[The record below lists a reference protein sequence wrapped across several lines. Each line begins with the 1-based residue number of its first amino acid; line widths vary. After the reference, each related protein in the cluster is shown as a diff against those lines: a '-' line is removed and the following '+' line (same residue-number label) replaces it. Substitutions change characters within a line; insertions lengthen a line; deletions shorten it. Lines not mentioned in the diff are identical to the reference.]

1 MLRHYSDILRIG
13 GQSNQRVSLHHKDGS
28 GRRALPAPVSGAGP
42 VSILGTHRSCRAVA
56 RLPALGSH
64 PRRQPRQLPAFN
76 WRAGTFRAALWN
88 ETPHHPRALSNRYR
102 QHTEWLWG
110 FATPETAPSYD
121 LSAGAALGLTHRI
134 ELSNNSAINIMVLAR
149 IGEWLSENSCTAD
162 YGAIGGKREVNCRL
176 SGSPLPPADT
186 LDYLWNERTPDWGLI
201 RVAYTVRF

>member
-1 MLRHYSDILRIG
+1 MAQGVALCLLPFEVQAQSPFWERTDLAALSLGSPLSDRT
-13 GQSNQRVSLHHKDGS
+13 RAVSLGS
-28 GRRALPAPVSGAGP
+28 YLLSSGEREPFAPLYGTRHRTIRAL
-42 VSILGTHRSCRAVA
+42 
-56 RLPALGSH
+56 
-64 PRRQPRQLPAFN
+64 
-76 WRAGTFRAALWN
+76 FR
-88 ETPHHPRALSNRYR
+88 TDIDD
-102 QHTEWLWG
+102 HTEWLWG

-134 ELSNNSAINIMVLAR
+134 ELSNNKAINIMVLAR